1 MVGCLSFSRFGDD
14 FISGLLGVLFAILYG
29 YYNVLLSILVI
40 GGLVI
45 SHAASNLFNDY
56 LDFREG
62 VGTDNYF
69 RAKYGPQP
77 IVSGLLS
84 EKQLLKWAIITTFIG
99 LVIGGYLVIVLIALG
114 FLIITLYSGG
124 PFH

>member
-1 MVGCLSFSRFGDD
+1 M
-14 FISGLLGVLFAILYG
+14 
-29 YYNVLLSILVI
+29 
-40 GGLVI
+40 
-45 SHAASNLFNDY
+45 
-56 LDFREG
+56 DFREG

>member
-1 MVGCLSFSRFGDD
+1 M
-14 FISGLLGVLFAILYG
+14 
-29 YYNVLLSILVI
+29 
-40 GGLVI
+40 
-45 SHAASNLFNDY
+45 
-56 LDFREG
+56 DFREG

-99 LVIGGYLVIVLIALG
+99 LVIGGYLVYVRGYLVIVLIALG